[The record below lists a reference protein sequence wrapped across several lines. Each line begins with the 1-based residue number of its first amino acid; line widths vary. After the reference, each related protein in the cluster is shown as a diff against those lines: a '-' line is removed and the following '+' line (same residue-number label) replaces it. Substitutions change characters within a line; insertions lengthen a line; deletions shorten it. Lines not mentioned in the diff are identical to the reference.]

1 MGVGGCVVPPWRC
14 LVVLCLRLLFL
25 VPAGVPVRSGEAT
38 FPKAMDNVT
47 VKQGESAT
55 LRAERGRSRVLASS
69 SSSSLSDLPDL
80 TARLQTPTDAIGQ

>member
-47 VKQGESAT
+47 VRQGESAT
-55 LRAERGRSRVLASS
+55 LSRNDPDIDWY
-69 SSSSLSDLPDL
+69 DLES
-80 TARLQTPTDAIGQ
+80 TAF